1 MSGVRLERG
10 KYYVAEVSFRQ
21 GNPVHMAIAYGQLTS
36 GVVLW
41 CAGYEEQ
48 IWTDVSKL
56 SWFKI
61 VTALPQ
67 MDWNPSRVM
76 PPSKKE
82 AIRIASK

>member
-1 MSGVRLERG
+1 MSETRLERG
-10 KYYVAEVSFRQ
+10 KYYVAEVSFRE

-41 CAGYEEQ
+41 CYGYEEQ

-67 MDWNPSRVM
+67 MDCRPSRDM
-76 PPSKKE
+76 PPSKKDDV
-82 AIRIASK
+82 RSVSK